1 MADNRSFSP
10 HYTLS
15 QPRYRPI
22 LSPDQ
27 QQHATAN
34 SQPDVPKKKVPP
46 PRPRREER
54 FHSPPPILPA
64 RNPLRSPTG
73 AILPPHMPLRVVEIW
88 DPEIGNYVKRLPE
101 GGFGGVVDGGIA
113 GSFGNVSFGGPNARR
128 MPNGVPILRPGMEV
142 AMRDGTTTTATGS
155 QAQGIGH
162 SRSVN
167 DGRINND
174 NAINDTTSL
183 LSPTPRLLNST
194 AIDRPTSHPSASEPG
209 QEFSRTIHERI
220 GDLRQT
226 YINSLHTN
234 EFETEFRT
242 DGEAEAFT
250 DANHHPILVNRAHPS
265 TSSTPPPPPPP
276 LPLPTTPLHR
286 TISNPSA
293 SSQASA
299 RNFSLPS
306 YGSPSAKEEKQQ
318 QHQQQ
323 SALASRSVSGP
334 LQPQQQQQQH
344 QFALE
349 SRSMSGPLP
358 LPSSFHHSPS
368 AHEQQQQQPF
378 ELEAYSISGP
388 LPLPST
394 SSRWDLRVENV
405 PAMVATPTTPVQNTP
420 RRPLRRVRSRSVDL
434 GRISEAR
441 EVPRMRARRLGW
453 WDEIEEEAVQAGGVD
468 DGKVEK
474 EGTGHETGIEQPEA
488 GTVARAAKTT
498 ATKPKRKIW
507 KEVEEVEE
515 ELVEEAEEVEEEA
528 CGRCKSI
535 RRALA
540 RNPLCCVD
548 RTRFHR
554 LCFKCWSEALAEG
567 LKSEEREKWLCCVVC
582 GRELLFGDA
591 KRLASRGT
599 ILR

>member
-10 HYTLS
+10 HYDLS

-22 LSPDQ
+22 LPPDQ

-34 SQPDVPKKKVPP
+34 SQPDVPKKKIPP

-73 AILPPHMPLRVVEIW
+73 AILPPHQPMRVAEIW

-113 GSFGNVSFGGPNARR
+113 GSFGSVSFGGPNARR

-142 AMRDGTTTTATGS
+142 AMRNGTTMTATGT
-155 QAQGIGH
+155 QVQGIGR

-167 DGRINND
+167 EGRINNNNNN
-174 NAINDTTSL
+174 NANNDTTSL
-183 LSPTPRLLNST
+183 RARTPRLLNLA
-194 AIDRPTSHPSASEPG
+194 AINRPQSHPTAAGPG
-209 QEFSRTIHERI
+209 REFSRTIHETI
-220 GDLRQT
+220 GNLRQT
-226 YINSLHTN
+226 YINSLRIN

-242 DGEAEAFT
+242 GGEAFT
-250 DANHHPILVNRAHPS
+250 NTDHHSILANRVHPS
-265 TSSTPPPPPPP
+265 TASTPPPPPLP

-286 TISNPSA
+286 SSSNPSA

-306 YGSPSAKEEKQQ
+306 YGSPSAKEEQQ
-318 QHQQQ
+318 QQQQQQ
-323 SALASRSVSGP
+323 SALESRSISGP
-334 LQPQQQQQQH
+334 LHPQHQ

-358 LPSSFHHSPS
+358 LHSSYHRSPS
-368 AHEQQQQQPF
+368 ANSQRQQQQPF
-378 ELEAYSISGP
+378 ELEARSISGP

-394 SSRWDLRVENV
+394 SSRWDLRVENA

-420 RRPLRRVRSRSVDL
+420 RRPLRRVRSRSVNL
-434 GRISEAR
+434 GRILEAR
-441 EVPRMRARRLGW
+441 EVPRMAARRLGW
-453 WDEIEEEAVQAGGVD
+453 WDEIGEEAVEVGDGD
-468 DGKVEK
+468 DGNGE
-474 EGTGHETGIEQPEA
+474 EDGAGHDPGIEPEA
-488 GTVARAAKTT
+488 TTAAKAGKTT
-498 ATKPKRKIW
+498 ATKPKRKVW
-507 KEVEEVEE
+507 KEVEEVED
-515 ELVEEAEEVEEEA
+515 ELVEEAQKEEEEEEA

-548 RTRFHR
+548 RTKFHR

-567 LKSEEREKWLCCVVC
+567 LKSEEREKWLCCAVC